1 MLLYTSIMLVNDQSN
16 TKHEKTL
23 PQPKILVIEDEISL
37 RETLAYNL
45 QKQGYAVDTT
55 GDGLQGLQQARQTLP
70 DLILLDVM
78 LPGMDGFDVC
88 RTLRQEMDIP
98 ILMLTARA
106 DEIDRVVGLELG
118 ADDYITKPF
127 SMRELLARVK
137 TRLRALN
144 LMREKSSVLLMEEKD
159 LVFGNLEINLDRH
172 EASLDGQAISL
183 KPKEYELLIYL
194 AQNARRALS
203 REHLLEHVW
212 GWDYMGETRTV
223 DVHIRWLREK
233 IEPDPAQPS
242 RIITVRG
249 SGYRFEG

>member
-1 MLLYTSIMLVNDQSN
+1 MP
-16 TKHEKTL
+16 E
-23 PQPKILVIEDEISL
+23 KILVIEDEISL

-45 QKQGYAVDTT
+45 EKQGYTVETS
-55 GDGLQGLQQARQTLP
+55 GDGIQGLQQARRMLP

-78 LPGMDGFDVC
+78 LPGMDGFDIC

-98 ILMLTARA
+98 ILMLTARV

-137 TRLRALN
+137 TRLRVLN
-144 LMREKSSVLLMEEKD
+144 LMREKIPPQPEEEKRMV
-159 LVFGNLEINLDRH
+159 LGNLEINLERH
-172 EASLDGQAISL
+172 EASLSGNVLAL
-183 KPKEYELLIYL
+183 KPKEFELLVYL
-194 AQNARRALS
+194 AQNVRRALS

-212 GWDYMGETRTV
+212 GWEYVGETRTV
-223 DVHIRWLREK
+223 DVHIHWLREK

>member
-1 MLLYTSIMLVNDQSN
+1 MP
-16 TKHEKTL
+16 E
-23 PQPKILVIEDEISL
+23 KILVIEDEISL

-45 QKQGYAVDTT
+45 QKQGYMVETS
-55 GDGLQGLQQARQTLP
+55 GDGLQGLQLARQMSP

-78 LPGMDGFDVC
+78 LPGMDGFEIC
-88 RTLRQEMDIP
+88 RILRQEMDIP
-98 ILMLTARA
+98 ILMLTARV

-137 TRLRALN
+137 TRLRVLN
-144 LMREKSSVLLMEEKD
+144 LMREKSNPPEAGKGM
-159 LVFGNLEINLDRH
+159 VFGNLNIDLERH
-172 EASLDGQAISL
+172 EISMDNKVL
-183 KPKEYELLIYL
+183 EMQPKEYDLLVYL

-203 REHLLEHVW
+203 REHLLENVW
-212 GWDYMGETRTV
+212 GWNYSGESRTV

-233 IEPDPAQPS
+233 IEPDPGHPI

>member
-1 MLLYTSIMLVNDQSN
+1 MP
-16 TKHEKTL
+16 E
-23 PQPKILVIEDEISL
+23 KILVIEDEISL

-45 QKQGYAVDTT
+45 QKQGYMVETS
-55 GDGLQGLQQARQTLP
+55 GDGLQGLQLARQMSP

-78 LPGMDGFDVC
+78 LPGMDGFEIC
-88 RTLRQEMDIP
+88 RILRREMDIP
-98 ILMLTARA
+98 ILMLTARV

-137 TRLRALN
+137 TRLRVLN
-144 LMREKSSVLLMEEKD
+144 LMRDKSTPPETEKGMVY
-159 LVFGNLEINLDRH
+159 GNLNIDLERH
-172 EASLDGQAISL
+172 EISMDEKVL
-183 KPKEYELLIYL
+183 EMQPKEYDLLVYL

-203 REHLLEHVW
+203 REHLLENVW
-212 GWDYMGETRTV
+212 GWDYTGETRTV

-233 IEPDPAQPS
+233 IEPDPGHPV
-242 RIITVRG
+242 RLITVRG